1 MKNEGKQEDEAKKE
15 IVTEK
20 VTEKNAENVTE
31 SMRRIPLWG
40 KILIGVAAAL
50 IVLGVGAYVAI
61 DYFYNQ
67 MNIESDE
74 DVVEKGE
81 EIFDEDENT
90 GNLKAVDPDSIQLDS
105 ASQAKESSEVINILI
120 CGEEAINDDRGR
132 TDSIMIATI
141 NQKDNNL
148 RLTSIMRDTY
158 VKIPGFSDN
167 KINAAYHNGGMKTL
181 VATIKENFGISVDGY
196 VLVNF
201 DSFQD
206 IIDAIGGIDIKLSEE
221 EVKYLNNTNYISNSS
236 YHTLHVG
243 VNHLNGNQALG
254 YARVRYVSKDGN
266 YGDFARTLRH
276 RTVMK
281 AIYKKMM
288 DKSTLELVAMIPKIL
303 PMLTTNIKKADI
315 VNYLT
320 AGVRVRDKN
329 PTLKTLNVPI
339 DGCYKITR
347 VRSMSVV
354 LASPLDENVKE
365 MHEFIYG
372 SALEDDGKADTSAN
386 ITTGQ

>member
-1 MKNEGKQEDEAKKE
+1 MKNE
-15 IVTEK
+15 EK
-20 VTEKNAENVTE
+20 
-31 SMRRIPLWG
+31 RHIPFWG
-40 KILIGVAAAL
+40 KILIGVFAAV
-50 IVLGVGAYVAI
+50 IVLGTGAYVAV
-61 DYFYNQ
+61 DYFYHQ

-74 DVVEKGE
+74 DAVEKKE
-81 EIFDEDENT
+81 EIFDEDENS
-90 GNLKAVDPDSIQLDS
+90 GNLKELDPDSIRLDS
-105 ASQAKESSEVINILI
+105 ASQAQESSDVINILI

-141 NQKDNNL
+141 NQKDNCL

-181 VATIKENFGISVDGY
+181 VATIKENFGIAVDGY

-206 IIDAIGGIDIKLSEE
+206 IIDAIGGIDIKLSED
-221 EVKYLNNTNYISNSS
+221 EVKYLNSTNYISNPA
-236 YHTLHVG
+236 YHNLHTG
-243 VNHLNGNQALG
+243 VNHMNGNQALG
-254 YARVRYVSKDGN
+254 YARIRYVSKDGN

-276 RTVMK
+276 RTVMT

-303 PMLTTNIKKADI
+303 PMLTTNIKKADV

-320 AGVRVRDKN
+320 AGVKVRDKN
-329 PTLKTLNVPI
+329 STLKTLNVPI

-347 VRSMSVV
+347 VRKMSVV

-365 MHEFIYG
+365 MHKFIYG
-372 SALEDDGKADTSAN
+372 SALADDNESETSAN
-386 ITTGQ
+386 ITTGK